1 MTGGPREQTRRF
13 RVNYSHKRPPYW
25 EVTHSDGRW
34 WSVAYRA
41 DENNR
46 ALYLIT
52 AGNGRLLDPH
62 GPTGQ
67 KVLDAVHDFER
78 NT

>member
-1 MTGGPREQTRRF
+1 MSAGPREQTRRF

-41 DENNR
+41 AEGWHEQ
-46 ALYLIT
+46 YLIT
-52 AGNGRLLDPH
+52 AGNGRLLNPN

-67 KVLDAVHDFER
+67 KVLAAVHDFER